1 MTKQLGA
8 MSKAKRRTPRRRRI
22 DYGIL
27 TELVGYRLRRAQAA
41 VFDHFLSNVGEDGVT
56 PGRFGVLVLIEANP
70 GLSQSALAEAL
81 GIERSTMVTVIDRLE
96 QRGWVE
102 RTPSKTDRRSYALAL
117 TAAGAELLARATP
130 LVRRHERQ
138 FNAELSEEEKA
149 ALIELLERVTRAAGR
164 S

>member
-1 MTKQLGA
+1 
-8 MSKAKRRTPRRRRI
+8 MSKAKRRTRRRI

-27 TELVGYRLRRAQAA
+27 TGLVGYRLRLAQAA
-41 VFDHFLSNVGEDGVT
+41 VFDHFLDSVGEHGVT
-56 PGRFGVLVLIEANP
+56 PGQFGVLILIEANP

-96 QRGWVE
+96 SRGWVA
-102 RTPSKTDRRSYALAL
+102 RKSSKTDRRSYALAL
-117 TAAGAELLARATP
+117 TKAGAGLLARVTP

-149 ALIELLERVTRAAGR
+149 TLIELLERLTRAAGR

>member
-1 MTKQLGA
+1 
-8 MSKAKRRTPRRRRI
+8 MSKANPRTPRRRRI

-41 VFDHFLSNVGEDGVT
+41 VFGHFLSSVGEHGVT
-56 PGRFGVLVLIEANP
+56 PGRFGVLILIEANP

-96 QRGWVE
+96 SRGWVE
-102 RTPSKTDRRSYALAL
+102 RISSKTDRRSYALAL
-117 TAAGAELLARATP
+117 TAAGTDLLARATP

-138 FNAELSEEEKA
+138 FNAGLSEEEKA
-149 ALIELLERVTRAAGR
+149 ALIELLERITGAAGR